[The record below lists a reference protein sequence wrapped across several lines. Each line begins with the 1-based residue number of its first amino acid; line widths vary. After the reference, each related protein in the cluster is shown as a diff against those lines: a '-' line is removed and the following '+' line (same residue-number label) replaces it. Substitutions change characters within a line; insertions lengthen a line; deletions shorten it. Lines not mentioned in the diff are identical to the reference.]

1 MTTVVGSKDLITKPI
16 SAKNIKKEW
25 VLVDVSD
32 KYVGR
37 VASQIA
43 NILRG
48 KNKPYFT
55 PFLDCGDNVVVINCS
70 KLLFSGNKMEE
81 KSYLRHTGYPGGQ
94 RWTYVKDLIKND
106 ARKIM
111 MHAVKGMLPKNK
123 LGRKLLKNIRLYN
136 GSEHDLTAQ
145 KPKKIELI

>member
-1 MTTVVGSKDLITKPI
+1 MTTLTGSKDLITRPI
-16 SAKNIKKEW
+16 SGKEIKKEW
-25 VLVDVSD
+25 VLVDVAG

-55 PFLDCGDNVVVINCS
+55 PFLDCGDNVIVINCS
-70 KLLFSGNKMEE
+70 KLLFSGNKMQE

-94 RWTYVKDLIKND
+94 RWTYVKDLINSD
-106 ARKIM
+106 ARQIM
-111 MHAVKGMLPKNK
+111 MHAIKGMLPKNT
-123 LGRKLLKNIRLYN
+123 LGRKILKNIRCYN
-136 GSEHDLTAQ
+136 DSKHDLEAQ